1 MYHKEQVVRQL
12 IDLNIDLVRE
22 NLSYEDSVEVLAH
35 VGINLLIVS
44 LNELAFEVRDKY
56 IDIIET
62 ALKEKTRERT
72 GSLQ

>member
-1 MYHKEQVVRQL
+1 MYHKEQVIRQL
-12 IDLNIDLVRE
+12 IDINIDLARE

-56 IDIIET
+56 IEIIEA
-62 ALKEKTRERT
+62 ALKEKTRGRT